1 MSDGGYYASL
11 GANKDANKVT
21 QDVPAKESPV
31 GHPRVEGAL
40 PQALQR
46 KLGALEYP
54 SMETASLD
62 GQEYCK
68 LFLWLEEEKIR
79 FYEQKERRKLR
90 DFSDMTAWYKQAV
103 RYAEELGV
111 PSPEGL
117 SDTNAQLKVRVLN
130 SLVTSAI
137 HDVYRDKVESTEVHL
152 VAPPKPV
159 AGGMEKQRLRELLP
173 PLNRLLKC
181 WSLPQLTENA
191 IDTDII
197 AALRCIK
204 TRLCLPARAGPTIN
218 LNLDDMECGN
228 DEADFAVTQAA
239 GVLRLLH
246 GIELGQL
253 QVNINNVI
261 NELQDLVAD
270 PKTDARLGKVGS

>member
-1 MSDGGYYASL
+1 MSNGGYYASL
-11 GANKDANKVT
+11 DANKDASKVSKA
-21 QDVPAKESPV
+21 QDIPAKEGST
-31 GHPRVEGAL
+31 GSEAAL
-40 PQALQR
+40 PEALRR
-46 KLGALEYP
+46 KLGALDYP
-54 SMETASLD
+54 SMETASLNW
-62 GQEYCK
+62 QEYCK
-68 LFLWLEEEKIR
+68 IVLWLEEEKIR
-79 FYEQKERRKLR
+79 LYEQKERRKLR
-90 DFSDMTAWYKQAV
+90 DFGDMSAWYQQAA
-103 RYAEELGV
+103 RYAQELGV

-130 SLVTSAI
+130 ALVNCAV
-137 HDVYRDKVESTEVHL
+137 HDVYRDKIESTEVHL
-152 VAPPKPV
+152 VAPPKLV

-204 TRLCLPARAGPTIN
+204 TRLCLPTRAGPTIN
-218 LNLDDMECGN
+218 LNLDEIPCGN
-228 DEADFAVTQAA
+228 DEADSAVTQAA

-270 PKTDARLGKVGS
+270 PKTDARLGRVGS